1 MSYGVHYLKAFF
13 VIQRE
18 VELPYSQES
27 RMHRMRDVKD
37 DGTLPGKERSEPTTE
52 GGWAALRVAN
62 PANLRFFGKVMNC
75 ET

>member
-1 MSYGVHYLKAFF
+1 
-13 VIQRE
+13 
-18 VELPYSQES
+18 
-27 RMHRMRDVKD
+27 MRDVKD